1 MVILDSEKRSQALHD
16 DNDGDNS
23 VFVAR
28 DVLEEEIKPGIKEA
42 LRQALRKARGRLDT
56 KGGQFCLLG
65 ADLVVDD
72 FGRVYLLEFN
82 KNPDLEMHTKEL
94 ERLLP
99 GIVGEALDIALEAN
113 RGGRVTCVE
122 GFEYLYD
129 EMAED
134 PPRRSPPVP

>member
-1 MVILDSEKRSQALHD
+1 VGFS
-16 DNDGDNS
+16 
-23 VFVAR
+23 FVETVVVPR
-28 DVLEEEIKPGIKEA
+28 YIPVSSFVLA
-42 LRQALRKARGRLDT
+42 
-56 KGGQFCLLG
+56 
-65 ADLVVDD
+65 
-72 FGRVYLLEFN
+72 LLELAANFLSVHLTSSRFC
-82 KNPDLEMHTKEL
+82 PSREL